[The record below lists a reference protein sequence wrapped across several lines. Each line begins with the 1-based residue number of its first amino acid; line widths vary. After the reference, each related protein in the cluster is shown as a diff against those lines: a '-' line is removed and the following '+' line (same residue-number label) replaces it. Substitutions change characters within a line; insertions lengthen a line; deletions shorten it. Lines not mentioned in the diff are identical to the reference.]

1 MNISKKQIPTFLIC
15 IFLTLSCTSPGK
27 RTAVGAGAGAA
38 AGAALG
44 AVFGSQSGNAGKG
57 ALVGAALGASLGGFI
72 GNRLDKQA
80 KELEKYA
87 EVRRTENGLVAKLKS
102 DLLFDTNSA
111 DIKAA
116 TGTNVEQ
123 IAQILKKYPEN
134 NISVE
139 GHTDADGSEA
149 HNLALS
155 QRRAQSVASKLVA
168 SGVPAQYVA
177 SQGMGEASPV
187 SDNRSPAGKARNRR
201 VELVINVDPNRVPKK

>member
-1 MNISKKQIPTFLIC
+1 MNFNKNKLPTILIC

-102 DLLFDTNSA
+102 DLLFDTNSS
-111 DIKAA
+111 DLKAT
-116 TGTNVEQ
+116 TGTNVVQ

-134 NISVE
+134 NITVE
-139 GHTDADGSEA
+139 GHTDADGSDA
-149 HNLALS
+149 HNLSLS
-155 QRRAQSVASKLVA
+155 QRRAQAVATQLVA
-168 SGVPAQYVA
+168 NGVPSQYIV
-177 SQGMGEASPV
+177 SQGMGESNPV
-187 SDNRSPAGKARNRR
+187 ADNRSPAGKARNRR